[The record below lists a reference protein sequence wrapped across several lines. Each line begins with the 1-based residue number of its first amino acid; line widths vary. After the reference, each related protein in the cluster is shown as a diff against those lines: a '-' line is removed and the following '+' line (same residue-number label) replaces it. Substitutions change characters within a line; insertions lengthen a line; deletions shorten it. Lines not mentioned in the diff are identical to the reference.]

1 MSGPVLSGPVLS
13 RTALGEPLLEISGL
27 RVDYGMGPDA
37 VHAVTAADL
46 VLHRGEVLG
55 LAGESGSGKSTLVM
69 AATRLL
75 RPPGVITGGE
85 VLLHE
90 EDGAVVDLL
99 EAGYGTLRVLRW
111 SEVSLVLQS
120 AMNALNPVLTIR
132 SQLADA
138 ISAHVPGTSAK
149 QRHDRAVELLEMV
162 GISGD
167 RLGSYPHELSGGM
180 RQRVMIAMA
189 LALRPQIVIM
199 DEPTTALDVVT
210 QREILEELKDL
221 RDEFGFAIL
230 FITHDLSLLIE
241 IADSIAVMYAGRLVE
256 RAGAAALFRA
266 PRHPYTLGLLGS
278 FPPLHGPRMPMTG
291 IPGSPPDLRLL
302 PTGCVFHPRCRFA
315 FDKCEVE
322 DPPLEQVGADRL
334 AACWKLHAES
344 VPPELAMPEPGPG
357 ALAVPSALATE
368 NGATEDRAAAEVIHI
383 AAREARLAAAGPEAI
398 AASPEAAEDGAGH
411 PVLEVPMLEVQGLT
425 KHFPVHGAAARR
437 ARRVR
442 SQPRPVVHAVDDVS
456 LSLAAAQVTAVVG
469 ESGSGKSTLA
479 RVLARLTPPTSGE
492 VLLNGR
498 RVSHAQ
504 GRLSYAKTVQM
515 VLQDPFASL
524 NPVHDV
530 RYHLSR
536 PFKVH
541 GLAGSGSDLDAKI
554 AAVLER
560 VSLTPADAFMRKYP
574 HELSGG
580 QRQRVAIARALAVEP
595 RVLLADE
602 PVSMLDVS
610 IRLGVLNLLGG
621 LRDTEQLAI
630 LYITHDIASARYL
643 ADKIVVMYAGQVV
656 ESGPA
661 VQVTD
666 SPSHPYTQLLLSAA
680 PDPDRTTPVTL
691 RGRGSPPSAVSPPS
705 GCRFRTRCPYAMP
718 ICEQQP
724 PAFPAGSG
732 HVSACWL
739 LDPGGTSDTGAA
751 HGVSRS
757 FEANKSSEAQQ
768 ASQAGQAG
776 VGGEEVMQADL
787 PVPRAHGRAPGR
799 PAPPQETKPATVFSQ
814 QAGTQPAGHLG
825 V

>member
-1 MSGPVLSGPVLS
+1 MSG
-13 RTALGEPLLEISGL
+13 TALGEPLLEISGL
-27 RVDYGMGPDA
+27 RVDYGLGPDA

-90 EDGAVVDLL
+90 EDGSVTDLL

-132 SQLADA
+132 AQLADA
-138 ISAHVPGTSAK
+138 ISAHVPGMSAK
-149 QRHDRAVELLEMV
+149 ERQAKSVELLEMV

-221 RDEFGFAIL
+221 RDQFGFAIL

-278 FPPLHGPRMPMTG
+278 FPPLHGPRVPMTG

-302 PTGCVFHPRCRFA
+302 PSGCVFHPRCPFA
-315 FDKCEVE
+315 FDKCKAE
-322 DPPLEQVGADRL
+322 DPPLEQVGPGRL
-334 AACWKLHAES
+334 AACWKLHAGQ

-357 ALAVPSALATE
+357 ALAVPSAPVTGD
-368 NGATEDRAAAEVIHI
+368 GATEDAAAAEVIHI
-383 AAREARLAAAGPEAI
+383 AAREARKAAAAGTAV
-398 AASPEAAEDGAGH
+398 PEAAADGAGQ
-411 PVLEVPMLEVQGLT
+411 PVLEVPVLEVRGLT

-437 ARRVR
+437 ARRGR

-456 LSLAAAQVTAVVG
+456 LSLSAAQVTAVVG

-479 RVLARLTPPTSGE
+479 RVLARLMPPTSGE
-492 VLLNGR
+492 VLLDGR
-498 RVSHAQ
+498 RVPNSQ

-524 NPVHDV
+524 NPVHDI

-536 PFKVH
+536 PFRVH
-541 GLAGSGSDLDAKI
+541 GLASSGADLDAKI

-610 IRLGVLNLLGG
+610 IRLGVLNLLAG
-621 LRDTEQLAI
+621 LRESEQLAI

-643 ADKIVVMYAGQVV
+643 ADRIVVMYAGQVV

-691 RGRGSPPSAVSPPS
+691 RGRGSPPSAVKPPA
-705 GCRFRTRCPYAMP
+705 GCRFRLRCPYAMP

-751 HGVSRS
+751 NGVSVAL
-757 FEANKSSEAQQ
+757 EANKTSEAQQ

-776 VGGEEVMQADL
+776 VGGEEVMHADL
-787 PVPRAHGRAPGR
+787 PAPRRTAAHPAGRRPHRKQNPQRSFHSR
-799 PAPPQETKPATVFSQ
+799 PAHSRP
-814 QAGTQPAGHLG
+814 GT
-825 V
+825 